1 MEDKSNIFTMKN
13 KIINCI
19 YIFSILI
26 LTSNCSVNPSTG
38 KSEFVIMSESEEDQI
53 GKKEHP
59 KIIKSFGG
67 IYKNEQLQNY
77 VESLGYFL
85 VNTSELSNKKFT
97 FTILNSPIV
106 NAFALPGGYIYLT
119 RGLIYLCQNEAQLA
133 GVIAHEI
140 GHVTARHTAKRY
152 TKNFGVGLLANILGV
167 INKNMVI
174 NDLVNKSASLY
185 LLSFSRSQE
194 YEADRLAVRYMA
206 RAGFDPN
213 QMGEFLRLMEKFS
226 RLKRKIVK
234 DLGETSELLKTHPN
248 SSKRVK
254 EVIKNSKEKI
264 PFNPITGSE
273 VFLKKIDGMIYG
285 EKPEEGFFVKNTFIH
300 KKLDFSFSFSK
311 SFYFLNNPNYL
322 LGITDRDT
330 KIFFDIDKT
339 KEENTLQYLS
349 EWIKVPERKI
359 LNYKSEFVNNYKI
372 SSGLIKRKKNIL
384 QVFAISDENLIY
396 RFVLF
401 TNKNEFNIFSEQF
414 EAVAYSFERV
424 SSNQK
429 LSSLD
434 PPKIRILRNLQ
445 DKKFISS
452 IKEKITLQTK
462 YAKEIFETINDL
474 ENKPQEKEK
483 IKLIY

>member
-1 MEDKSNIFTMKN
+1 MDDKYNIFTMKN

-26 LTSNCSVNPSTG
+26 ITSNCSVNPSTG
-38 KSEFVIMSESEEDQI
+38 KSEFVIMSEREEDQI

-67 IYKNEQLQNY
+67 IYKDEKLQNY
-77 VESLGYFL
+77 VESLGDFL

-273 VFLKKIDGMIYG
+273 VFLKIIDGMIYG
-285 EKPEEGFFVKNTFIH
+285 E
-300 KKLDFSFSFSK
+300 
-311 SFYFLNNPNYL
+311 
-322 LGITDRDT
+322 
-330 KIFFDIDKT
+330 
-339 KEENTLQYLS
+339 
-349 EWIKVPERKI
+349 
-359 LNYKSEFVNNYKI
+359 
-372 SSGLIKRKKNIL
+372 
-384 QVFAISDENLIY
+384 
-396 RFVLF
+396 
-401 TNKNEFNIFSEQF
+401 
-414 EAVAYSFERV
+414 
-424 SSNQK
+424 
-429 LSSLD
+429 
-434 PPKIRILRNLQ
+434 
-445 DKKFISS
+445 
-452 IKEKITLQTK
+452 
-462 YAKEIFETINDL
+462 
-474 ENKPQEKEK
+474 
-483 IKLIY
+483 

>member
-1 MEDKSNIFTMKN
+1 MNS
-13 KIINCI
+13 
-19 YIFSILI
+19 LI
-26 LTSNCSVNPSTG
+26 LKEIYHSNVKHFIFFSC
-38 KSEFVIMSESEEDQI
+38 IMM
-53 GKKEHP
+53 
-59 KIIKSFGG
+59 
-67 IYKNEQLQNY
+67 Y
-77 VESLGYFL
+77 
-85 VNTSELSNKKFT
+85 
-97 FTILNSPIV
+97 
-106 NAFALPGGYIYLT
+106 
-119 RGLIYLCQNEAQLA
+119 
-133 GVIAHEI
+133 
-140 GHVTARHTAKRY
+140 
-152 TKNFGVGLLANILGV
+152 
-167 INKNMVI
+167 
-174 NDLVNKSASLY
+174 
-185 LLSFSRSQE
+185 
-194 YEADRLAVRYMA
+194 
-206 RAGFDPN
+206 
-213 QMGEFLRLMEKFS
+213 
-226 RLKRKIVK
+226 
-234 DLGETSELLKTHPN
+234 PN

-322 LGITDRDT
+322 LGITDKDT

-359 LNYKSEFVNNYKI
+359 LDYKSELVNNYKI

-396 RFVLF
+396 RFVLI

-414 EAVAYSFERV
+414 EAVAYSFDRV
-424 SSNQK
+424 SSNQR

-474 ENKPQEKEK
+474 ESKPHEKEK
-483 IKLIY
+483 IKLIYWLSNSSSLCFATFFSRFCTAAYSLLNLFNAVKYICRSE

>member
-1 MEDKSNIFTMKN
+1 MEDKNSIFTMKN

-19 YIFSILI
+19 SIFSILVFA
-26 LTSNCSVNPSTG
+26 SNCSVNPSTG
-38 KSEFVIMSESEEDQI
+38 KNEFIIMSEREEDQI

-67 IYKNEQLQNY
+67 IYKNEKLQNY
-77 VESLGYFL
+77 VESLGDFL
-85 VNTSELSNKKFT
+85 VNTSELPNKKFT
-97 FTILNSPIV
+97 FTILNTPIV

-167 INKNMVI
+167 INKNIIV
-174 NDLVNKSASLY
+174 NDLINTSASLY

-194 YEADRLAVRYMA
+194 YEADRLAIRYMA

-226 RLKRKIVK
+226 RLKRKIAK
-234 DLGETSELLKTHPN
+234 DSQEVSELLKTHPN

-254 EVIKNSKEKI
+254 EVIEKSKEKV

-300 KKLDFSFSFSK
+300 KKLDFSFSFDK
-311 SFYFLNNPNYL
+311 DYYFLNNPNYL
-322 LGITDRDT
+322 LGITDKDT
-330 KIFFDIDKT
+330 KVFFDIDKA
-339 KEENTLQYLS
+339 KEENNLGYLS
-349 EWIKVPERKI
+349 KWMKI
-359 LNYKSEFVNNYKI
+359 SKKKIMNYKSEVLNNYKV

-384 QVFAISDENLIY
+384 QFFAISDANLIY
-396 RFVLF
+396 RFVLI
-401 TNKNEFNIFSEQF
+401 TNKDEFDNFSESF
-414 EAVAYSFERV
+414 KTIAYSFERV
-424 SSNQK
+424 SSNQR
-429 LSSLD
+429 LSSLN
-434 PPKIRILRNLQ
+434 PPKIRILRNSQ
-445 DKKFISS
+445 EKSFVSS
-452 IKEKITLQTK
+452 IRDKISLQTK
-462 YAKEIFETINDL
+462 YAKEIFETINDFD
-474 ENKPQEKEK
+474 NKSEKKEK

>member
-1 MEDKSNIFTMKN
+1 M
-13 KIINCI
+13 
-19 YIFSILI
+19 L
-26 LTSNCSVNPSTG
+26 
-38 KSEFVIMSESEEDQI
+38 
-53 GKKEHP
+53 
-59 KIIKSFGG
+59 GG
-67 IYKNEQLQNY
+67 TLY
-77 VESLGYFL
+77 
-85 VNTSELSNKKFT
+85 
-97 FTILNSPIV
+97 
-106 NAFALPGGYIYLT
+106 
-119 RGLIYLCQNEAQLA
+119 
-133 GVIAHEI
+133 
-140 GHVTARHTAKRY
+140 
-152 TKNFGVGLLANILGV
+152 
-167 INKNMVI
+167 
-174 NDLVNKSASLY
+174 KSASLY

-322 LGITDRDT
+322 LGITDKDT

-359 LNYKSEFVNNYKI
+359 LDYKSEFVNNYKI

-384 QVFAISDENLIY
+384 QVFAISDDYLLY
-396 RFVLF
+396 RFVLIP
-401 TNKNEFNIFSEQF
+401 N
-414 EAVAYSFERV
+414 
-424 SSNQK
+424 
-429 LSSLD
+429 
-434 PPKIRILRNLQ
+434 
-445 DKKFISS
+445 
-452 IKEKITLQTK
+452 
-462 YAKEIFETINDL
+462 
-474 ENKPQEKEK
+474 
-483 IKLIY
+483 